1 MLMER
6 PRIVFAKILG
16 DTLRR
21 LPQSNS
27 CQAATPIR
35 LRGAGGEVR
44 LPAEVGKK
52 WPAKSTSTVRVFV
65 TTVGHPSQQTRSPL
79 QHRPGWCWMLLL
91 PQGSLRHDKMPFRSD
106 GQYKP
111 PEVQC
116 PDLPGVPT
124 SLNCLRCDA
133 SIGHRDRAVLR
144 RASLEVVGDLPLG
157 SEASGHK
164 ASLKVAAIPTCFRC
178 SGENLTAQAFVLE
191 KFVARLEN
199 EAAARDFV
207 FLQRGIPSSKA
218 AGFRLKADARASRAL
233 RSRGTSSA
241 SARGRSAQ
249 LGCSAGLLRRVAE
262 LEALRIPSSDRQTS
276 CAARGGL
283 ASWP

>member
-1 MLMER
+1 
-6 PRIVFAKILG
+6 
-16 DTLRR
+16 
-21 LPQSNS
+21 
-27 CQAATPIR
+27 
-35 LRGAGGEVR
+35 
-44 LPAEVGKK
+44 
-52 WPAKSTSTVRVFV
+52 
-65 TTVGHPSQQTRSPL
+65 
-79 QHRPGWCWMLLL
+79 
-91 PQGSLRHDKMPFRSD
+91 MPFRSA

-124 SLNCLRCDA
+124 LNCLRHCKTCDCDA

-191 KFVARLEN
+191 KFVTRLEN

-207 FLQRGIPSSKA
+207 FLQRGNPI
-218 AGFRLKADARASRAL
+218 LKKPRASA
-233 RSRGTSSA
+233 
-241 SARGRSAQ
+241 
-249 LGCSAGLLRRVAE
+249 
-262 LEALRIPSSDRQTS
+262 
-276 CAARGGL
+276 
-283 ASWP
+283 